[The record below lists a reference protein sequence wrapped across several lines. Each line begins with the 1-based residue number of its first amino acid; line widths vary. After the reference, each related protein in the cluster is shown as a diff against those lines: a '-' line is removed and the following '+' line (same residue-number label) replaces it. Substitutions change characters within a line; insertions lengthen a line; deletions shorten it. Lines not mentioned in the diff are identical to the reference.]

1 MTPSMTPTP
10 TPPPPP
16 TPPATP
22 PGGFDFNYPTI
33 VALLY
38 LASFVTG
45 ITGLVGV
52 VLAYIWK
59 GEARDPWEASH
70 FQYLINTFW
79 IGLVGSIVSVI
90 LMVVLIGVPL
100 LLGVMALT
108 VVRTVFSLVHAQ
120 KREPMPEPGTW
131 LA

>member
-10 TPPPPP
+10 PQPP

-33 VALLY
+33 VSLLY
-38 LASFVTG
+38 LASFFTG

-52 VLAYIWK
+52 VLAYIWR

-70 FQYLINTFW
+70 YTYLINTFW
-79 IGLVGSIVSVI
+79 IGLVGSIVSVM
-90 LMVVLIGVPL
+90 LMFVLIGVPL

-108 VVRTVFSLVHAQ
+108 VVRTVFSLIRAQ
-120 KREPMPEPGTW
+120 KREPMPNPGTW